1 MLIAAVTFKQIVELL
16 ILIIIV
22 HAVLL
27 APVMIAI
34 IGAFGERLQNQDHQ
48 PRA

>member
-27 APVMIAI
+27 APVMIAV
-34 IGAFGERLQNQDHQ
+34 IGAIGERLQNQDHQ
-48 PRA
+48 PRV